1 MKWVFYQSQ
10 ALSKNLNNMRKETIQ
25 KAKELAEKDFSYVL
39 NESGDYRESWRIF
52 RIMSEFVEGYQFLNS
67 LKNEVTVFG
76 SARFEED
83 EKYYK
88 IAREFGK
95 LLADKKYTTITG
107 GGPGVMEAANRGAQE
122 GKGISVGLNIQLPF
136 EQRINPYVG
145 KSAAFYYFFTRKVM
159 LTSPAHGFIYFPG
172 GFGTLDEFFEVAH
185 NIEIGKMCVMPIVL
199 VGREYWEP
207 VVEFIKEKSC
217 PMGSVKQEHVDSW
230 QIVDTAEEALA
241 IMEKLDENVPHCEL
255 SVSNFHSGEKNVDW
269 KIFRIMAE
277 LVEGFEF
284 LTGLVEDVTVL
295 GTRHVDPDSDYYAS
309 AYHLGATLAKD
320 KYTVV
325 TGGSTGIAEAAN
337 KGAMEA
343 GGASFGIGMEVFGKE
358 SMNPYVTKS
367 ISFKFPFTRKLI
379 VTAPSK
385 AFVFYPGGLGT
396 MHHLFEVLT
405 LIQTE
410 KMQRIPI
417 ILFDTAFWGPL
428 DEHIQDVLKGT
439 LKTIS
444 PEDTD
449 LYSVVDTEEEAIKL
463 IREFRGK

>member
-1 MKWVFYQSQ
+1 
-10 ALSKNLNNMRKETIQ
+10 MRKDTIQ
-25 KAKELAEKDFSYVL
+25 KAKENAEKDFSYAL

-67 LKNEVTVFG
+67 LENEVTVFG

-83 EKYYK
+83 EKYY
-88 IAREFGK
+88 ILARKFGN
-95 LLADKKYTTITG
+95 LLAGKKYTTITG
-107 GGPGVMEAANRGAQE
+107 GGPGIMEAANRGAHE
-122 GKGISVGLNIQLPF
+122 KGGNSIGLNIQLPF
-136 EQRINPYVG
+136 EQRINPYVQ
-145 KSAAFYYFFTRKVM
+145 KSTAFYYFFTRKVM
-159 LTSPAHGFIYFPG
+159 LTSPAHAFIYFPG
-172 GFGTLDEFFEVAH
+172 GFGTLDEFFEVVH
-185 NIEIGKMCVMPIVL
+185 NIEIGKMCQMPIVL

-207 VVEFIKEKSC
+207 VVEFVREKACS
-217 PMGSVKQEHVDSW
+217 MGSVKREHVDSW
-230 QIVDTAEEALA
+230 KIVDTAEEAVA
-241 IMEKLDENVPHCEL
+241 AMEKVDENVPHCEL

-295 GTRHVDPDSDYYAS
+295 GTRHMDTDSHYYAS
-309 AYHLGATLAKD
+309 AYHLGSALAKD
-320 KYTVV
+320 GYTVV
-325 TGGSTGIAEAAN
+325 TGGGTGIAEAAN

-343 GGASFGIGMEVFGKE
+343 GGESFGIGMETFGKE
-358 SMNPYVTKS
+358 SMNAYITKS

-410 KMQRIPI
+410 KMQRVPI
-417 ILFDTAFWGPL
+417 ILFDETFWGPMVK
-428 DEHIQDVLKGT
+428 HIEKVLKGS

-444 PEDTD
+444 PEDTE
-449 LYSVVDTEEEAIKL
+449 LYTVVNSEDEALKI
-463 IREFRGK
+463 INTFRNGKS